1 MFSTGQRPVNPQCA
15 HKEWKWEVVGKTK
28 SFPLFER
35 SSCSEGGQKSGQQ
48 AGNRGFILTFLFDT
62 CDPPPPFKEGCTPA
76 PIHTSKG
83 RFLLAS
89 YCRRGVKE
97 RERNPD
103 SGRRETERLGG
114 TEGVFAA
121 EGKAELL
128 WSRKWDWLPSR
139 SLCCVYVLWECVF
152 LWGQAALH
160 QHRSGLHMLYV
171 LFLLE
176 AALTVVH
183 FLNCDLPCLFVRLRL
198 WSLSYVVNVYEWLWV
213 FQWMKQLRHT
223 KADFVVFFLYLYV
236 RIKWKTWCNLWWFI
250 YCKLWCNGKDMW
262 RTDDDTPRE
271 ADQPD
276 RFFFHWTCLYVC
288 LTSK

>member
-1 MFSTGQRPVNPQCA
+1 
-15 HKEWKWEVVGKTK
+15 
-28 SFPLFER
+28 
-35 SSCSEGGQKSGQQ
+35 
-48 AGNRGFILTFLFDT
+48 
-62 CDPPPPFKEGCTPA
+62 
-76 PIHTSKG
+76 
-83 RFLLAS
+83 
-89 YCRRGVKE
+89 
-97 RERNPD
+97 
-103 SGRRETERLGG
+103 
-114 TEGVFAA
+114 
-121 EGKAELL
+121 
-128 WSRKWDWLPSR
+128 
-139 SLCCVYVLWECVF
+139 
-152 LWGQAALH
+152 
-160 QHRSGLHMLYV
+160 MLYV

-213 FQWMKQLRHT
+213 FQWMRQLRHT

-236 RIKWKTWCNLWWFI
+236 RIKWKTWCNLCWFI

-288 LTSK
+288 LTSKYSTPLPPLCHKPLRERADTCKYIAVVDQSLHHVPSS